1 MAEVLNLYQ
10 KLAKI
15 RKQVEVVQKNKSGYG
30 YKYVTDDELLAK
42 ITVGMDKYGVSL
54 VPNIVPGT
62 LNVAPYTY
70 KKTKR
75 EKQKD
80 GTYATYEET
89 VNEFTAVCDMAYIWV
104 NNDNPEETITV
115 SWSMVGQQSDASQC
129 LGSGLTY
136 SMRYFLLKYFN
147 VATPDDDPDNWRSKQ
162 KATEAA
168 EDKALA
174 EQIINTLNTQQ
185 KDGAI
190 VLMHENYNTT
200 ATAMETLIPQLVA
213 EGWQIVSVSEL
224 FKAKGLELKD
234 GSVYNNAK

>member
-15 RKQVEVVQKNKSGYG
+15 RRLVEVVQKNKSGYG

-54 VPNIVPGT
+54 VPNIVPGS
-62 LNVAPYTY
+62 LKVEPYTY

-75 EKQKD
+75 DKN
-80 GTYATYEET
+80 GSYEET
-89 VNEFTAVCDMAYIWV
+89 VNEFTAVCDMSYVWV

-168 EDKALA
+168 EDKAIA
-174 EQIINTLNTQQ
+174 EQIINTL
-185 KDGAI
+185 DGVVKAY
-190 VLMHENYNTT
+190 L
-200 ATAMETLIPQLVA
+200 A
-213 EGWQIVSVSEL
+213 EHPKSSEEVKKL
-224 FKAKGLELKD
+224 LAKYAKGGNYFAITESALAAKALEDFQATFIK
-234 GSVYNNAK
+234 GA

>member
-15 RKQVEVVQKNKSGYG
+15 RRLVEVVQKNKSGYG

-54 VPNIVPGT
+54 VPNIVPGS

-75 EKQKD
+75 DKQKD
-80 GTYATYEET
+80 GTYTTYEEI
-89 VNEFTAVCDMAYIWV
+89 VNEFTAVCDMTYVWV
-104 NNDNPEETITV
+104 NNDNPEETLMV

-162 KATEAA
+162 RATEAA
-168 EDKALA
+168 EDKAIA
-174 EQIINTLNTQQ
+174 EQIINTL
-185 KDGAI
+185 DGVVKAY
-190 VLMHENYNTT
+190 L
-200 ATAMETLIPQLVA
+200 A
-213 EGWQIVSVSEL
+213 EHPKSSEDVKKML
-224 FKAKGLELKD
+224 GKYAKGGNYFAITESALAAKALEDFQATFIK
-234 GSVYNNAK
+234 GA

>member
-62 LNVAPYTY
+62 LRVEPYTY

-75 EKQKD
+75 DKN
-80 GTYATYEET
+80 GSYEET
-89 VNEFTAVCDMAYIWV
+89 VNEFTAVCDMSYVWV
-104 NNDNPEETITV
+104 NNDNPEETVTV

-174 EQIINTLNTQQ
+174 EQIINTL
-185 KDGAI
+185 DGVVKVFLAENPKRSDDVKKLMSKYVKGGNYFAI
-190 VLMHENYNTT
+190 TESALAAKVLEDFQ
-200 ATAMETLIPQLVA
+200 ATFI
-213 EGWQIVSVSEL
+213 
-224 FKAKGLELKD
+224 KG
-234 GSVYNNAK
+234 A

>member
-1 MAEVLNLYQ
+1 MADVLNLYQ

-62 LNVAPYTY
+62 LKVEPYTY

-75 EKQKD
+75 DKS
-80 GTYATYEET
+80 GSYEET
-89 VNEFTAVCDMAYIWV
+89 VNEFTAVCDMSYVWV
-104 NNDNPEETITV
+104 NNDNPEETVTV

-174 EQIINTLNTQQ
+174 EQIINTL
-185 KDGAI
+185 DGKVKVFLAENSNRAEEVKKMMSKYVKGGNYFAI
-190 VLMHENYNTT
+190 TESALASKVLDDFQ
-200 ATAMETLIPQLVA
+200 ETFV
-213 EGWQIVSVSEL
+213 
-224 FKAKGLELKD
+224 KG
-234 GSVYNNAK
+234 A

>member
-1 MAEVLNLYQ
+1 MADVLNLYQ

-62 LNVAPYTY
+62 LKVEPYTY

-75 EKQKD
+75 DKN
-80 GTYATYEET
+80 GSYEEI
-89 VNEFTAVCDMAYIWV
+89 VNEFTAVCDMAYVWV
-104 NNDNPEETITV
+104 NNDNPAETVTV

-168 EDKALA
+168 EDKAIA
-174 EQIINTLNTQQ
+174 EQIINTLDSAVKVFLAENP
-185 KDGAI
+185 KRGEE
-190 VLMHENYNTT
+190 VKKLMSKY
-200 ATAMETLIPQLVA
+200 
-213 EGWQIVSVSEL
+213 
-224 FKAKGLELKD
+224 AKGGNYFAITESAVASKVLEDFQATFIK
-234 GSVYNNAK
+234 GA

>member
-62 LNVAPYTY
+62 LRVEPYTY

-75 EKQKD
+75 DKN
-80 GTYATYEET
+80 GSYEET

-115 SWSMVGQQSDASQC
+115 PWAMVGPQSDASQC

-162 KATEAA
+162 RATEAA

-174 EQIINTLNTQQ
+174 EQIINTLDSVV
-185 KDGAI
+185 KAY
-190 VLMHENYNTT
+190 L
-200 ATAMETLIPQLVA
+200 A
-213 EGWQIVSVSEL
+213 EHPKSGEEVKKL
-224 FKAKGLELKD
+224 LAKYAKGGNYFAITESALATKALEDFQTTFIK
-234 GSVYNNAK
+234 GA

>member
-62 LNVAPYTY
+62 LRVEPYTY

-75 EKQKD
+75 DKS
-80 GTYATYEET
+80 GSYEET
-89 VNEFTAVCDMAYIWV
+89 VNEFTAVCDMSYVWV
-104 NNDNPEETITV
+104 NNDNPEETVKV
-115 SWSMVGQQSDASQC
+115 SWGMVGQQSDASQC

-162 KATEAA
+162 KAAEVA
-168 EDKALA
+168 EDKAIA
-174 EQIINTLNTQQ
+174 EQVINTLDTAVKTFLAENPQRSEEV
-185 KDGAI
+185 KKLMSKYAKGGNYFAI
-190 VLMHENYNTT
+190 TESALAVK
-200 ATAMETLIPQLVA
+200 AMEDFGATFI
-213 EGWQIVSVSEL
+213 
-224 FKAKGLELKD
+224 K
-234 GSVYNNAK
+234 

>member
-1 MAEVLNLYQ
+1 MAESLNLYQ

-15 RKQVEVVQKNKSGYG
+15 RKQVEVVQKNRSGYG

-54 VPNIVPGT
+54 IPNIVPGT
-62 LNVAPYTY
+62 LTVEPYTY

-80 GTYATYEET
+80 GSFVTYEEN
-89 VNEFTAVCDMAYIWV
+89 VNEFTAVSDMSYVWV
-104 NNDNPEETITV
+104 NNDNPDETIAV
-115 SWSMVGQQSDASQC
+115 NWGMVGQQSDASQC

-168 EDKALA
+168 EDKAIA
-174 EQIINTLNTQQ
+174 EQIINTL
-185 KDGAI
+185 DGMVKVFLAENPKRAEEVKKLMSKYVKGGNYFAI
-190 VLMHENYNTT
+190 TESALASKVLEDFQVTFN
-200 ATAMETLIPQLVA
+200 
-213 EGWQIVSVSEL
+213 
-224 FKAKGLELKD
+224 KG
-234 GSVYNNAK
+234 A

>member
-62 LNVAPYTY
+62 LKVEHYTY

-75 EKQKD
+75 DKN
-80 GTYATYEET
+80 GSYEET
-89 VNEFTAVCDMAYIWV
+89 VNEFTAVCDMAYVWV
-104 NNDNPEETITV
+104 NNDNPEETVTV

-168 EDKALA
+168 EDKAIA
-174 EQIINTLNTQQ
+174 EQIINALDSKVKVFLAENPKSAEEVKKLMSKYVKGGNYFAITESSLASKVLDDFQATFI
-185 KDGAI
+185 KGA
-190 VLMHENYNTT
+190 
-200 ATAMETLIPQLVA
+200 
-213 EGWQIVSVSEL
+213 
-224 FKAKGLELKD
+224 
-234 GSVYNNAK
+234 

>member
-62 LNVAPYTY
+62 LRVEPYTY

-75 EKQKD
+75 DKN
-80 GTYATYEET
+80 GSYEET
-89 VNEFTAVCDMAYIWV
+89 VNEFTAVCDMSYVWV
-104 NNDNPEETITV
+104 NNDNPEETVTV

-162 KATEAA
+162 RATEAA
-168 EDKALA
+168 EDKAIA
-174 EQIINTLNTQQ
+174 EQIINTL
-185 KDGAI
+185 DGVVKAY
-190 VLMHENYNTT
+190 L
-200 ATAMETLIPQLVA
+200 A
-213 EGWQIVSVSEL
+213 EHPKSSEDVKKML
-224 FKAKGLELKD
+224 GKYAKGGNYFAITESALAAKALEDFQATFIK
-234 GSVYNNAK
+234 GA

>member
-1 MAEVLNLYQ
+1 MADVLNLYQ

-62 LNVAPYTY
+62 LKVEPYTY

-75 EKQKD
+75 DK
-80 GTYATYEET
+80 GGSYEET
-89 VNEFTAVCDMAYIWV
+89 VNEFTAVCDMSYVWV
-104 NNDNPEETITV
+104 NNDNPEETVTV

-174 EQIINTLNTQQ
+174 EQIINTL
-185 KDGAI
+185 DGKVKVFLAENPNRAEEVKKMMSKYVKGGNYFAI
-190 VLMHENYNTT
+190 TESALASKVLDDFQ
-200 ATAMETLIPQLVA
+200 ETFV
-213 EGWQIVSVSEL
+213 
-224 FKAKGLELKD
+224 KG
-234 GSVYNNAK
+234 A

>member
-62 LNVAPYTY
+62 LRVEPYTY

-75 EKQKD
+75 DKN
-80 GTYATYEET
+80 GSYEET
-89 VNEFTAVCDMAYIWV
+89 VNEFTAVCDMSYVWV
-104 NNDNPEETITV
+104 NNDNPEDTVTV

-174 EQIINTLNTQQ
+174 EQIINTL
-185 KDGAI
+185 DGVVKVFLAENPKRSDD
-190 VLMHENYNTT
+190 VKKLMSKY
-200 ATAMETLIPQLVA
+200 
-213 EGWQIVSVSEL
+213 
-224 FKAKGLELKD
+224 AKGGNYFAITESALAAKVLEDFQATFIK
-234 GSVYNNAK
+234 GA